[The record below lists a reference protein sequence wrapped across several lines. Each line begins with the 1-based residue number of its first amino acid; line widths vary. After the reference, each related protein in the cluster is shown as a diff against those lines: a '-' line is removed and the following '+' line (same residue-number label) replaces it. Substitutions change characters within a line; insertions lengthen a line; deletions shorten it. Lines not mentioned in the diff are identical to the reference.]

1 MKTIVRN
8 FFYTLRRF
16 RMATLLN
23 IVGLSVAFAAFII
36 IMMQVDYERSF
47 DRCHTHASRIYRI
60 EMNTEEYSGGIIL
73 SRPFIDAILSSSAQ
87 IETGTLLNPYTGE
100 FYFTVQKGN
109 DKIGFK
115 EPFMACYPEIVRVF
129 DFNMREGDAGC
140 LKDAEKVLIPESMAR
155 KWFGEESALGK
166 RLNLKERIWVKG
178 KTDFFVVGG
187 VYKDFPG
194 NTQLSNAIYVSMDD
208 DFTKTNWTSSNYFGF
223 VMLQPGASPDEAA
236 ESFNHTFDFSQ
247 AFGTEKNPHITLRP
261 LTDIYYLNESQ
272 DGRLVKS
279 GNAETTR
286 LVLIIAFLI
295 IIIAA
300 INFTNFST
308 ALTPLRIK
316 SINTQKVLGSSDAVL
331 RLSLLIEAMGIAF
344 FSYLM
349 ALGWVYLLNQ
359 GDFLSFV
366 KADLYLIH
374 HIGLLVSV
382 GILSLLVGFLAGL
395 YPAYYITSFSPA
407 LVLKG
412 SFGLSPAGR
421 KLRTVL
427 LGIQFV
433 ISLVLIIGAGFVYLQ
448 NRFMEHFSLG
458 FDKDRIAIVEL
469 DRSMVEKSRDTYV
482 NKLKEYPGIEDVAF
496 ALEKLG
502 AQDNYMSWSGVYK
515 EQEVGMYALP
525 VSWNFPDVMGIHLSG
540 GRKPAESDEKGNS
553 LSLLFFDSMRQ
564 QYAMGEGDLFEVPW
578 LDDTPCR
585 IIGFIDDVKFGSLRG
600 RMNNV
605 ALIVNYWSPLHVSY
619 IRIKAGSNVEEVMTH
634 IRNTVASIDPSY
646 PVDVQL
652 YDAIFDQLY
661 RQERNLATL
670 VLLFSLLAII
680 LSLVGVFGLVVFE
693 AQYRKKEI
701 GIRKVYGSTVG
712 EILVMLNK
720 LYIRII
726 LICFVIA
733 APIAYYGVNKWLRN
747 FSYKTPVYGW
757 VFAAALA
764 LVLIITLATVVFQS
778 WRAATA
784 NPVESV
790 KNE

>member
-1 MKTIVRN
+1 M
-8 FFYTLRRF
+8 
-16 RMATLLN
+16 
-23 IVGLSVAFAAFII
+23 
-36 IMMQVDYERSF
+36 
-47 DRCHTHASRIYRI
+47 
-60 EMNTEEYSGGIIL
+60 
-73 SRPFIDAILSSSAQ
+73 
-87 IETGTLLNPYTGE
+87 
-100 FYFTVQKGN
+100 
-109 DKIGFK
+109 
-115 EPFMACYPEIVRVF
+115 
-129 DFNMREGDAGC
+129 
-140 LKDAEKVLIPESMAR
+140 
-155 KWFGEESALGK
+155 
-166 RLNLKERIWVKG
+166 
-178 KTDFFVVGG
+178 
-187 VYKDFPG
+187 
-194 NTQLSNAIYVSMDD
+194 
-208 DFTKTNWTSSNYFGF
+208 
-223 VMLQPGASPDEAA
+223 
-236 ESFNHTFDFSQ
+236 
-247 AFGTEKNPHITLRP
+247 
-261 LTDIYYLNESQ
+261 
-272 DGRLVKS
+272 
-279 GNAETTR
+279 
-286 LVLIIAFLI
+286 
-295 IIIAA
+295 
-300 INFTNFST
+300 
-308 ALTPLRIK
+308 
-316 SINTQKVLGSSDAVL
+316 
-331 RLSLLIEAMGIAF
+331 
-344 FSYLM
+344 
-349 ALGWVYLLNQ
+349 
-359 GDFLSFV
+359 
-366 KADLYLIH
+366 
-374 HIGLLVSV
+374 
-382 GILSLLVGFLAGL
+382 
-395 YPAYYITSFSPA
+395 
-407 LVLKG
+407 
-412 SFGLSPAGR
+412 
-421 KLRTVL
+421 

-515 EQEVGMYALP
+515 EQEVGIYALP

-540 GRKPAESDEKGNS
+540 GRKPAESDEKGKS
-553 LSLLFFDSMRQ
+553 LSLLFFDSMRG

-585 IIGFIDDVKFGSLRG
+585 IIGFVDDVKFGSLRG

-652 YDAIFDQLY
+652 YDAVFDQLY

-701 GIRKVYGSTVG
+701 GIRKVYGSTVR

-726 LICFVIA
+726 LICFVVA
-733 APIAYYGVNKWLRN
+733 APIAYYGVNKWLQN
-747 FSYKTPVYGW
+747 FSYKTPVYVW